1 MVTHYANT
9 TLLLARKP
17 AEPLG
22 KNIAGNPVILLPD
35 LEGSEAQGEAGEHVA
50 CQQLLLL
57 GLLCGELAPFPTL
70 GHSACS
76 GA

>member
-1 MVTHYANT
+1 MTHYANA

-17 AEPLG
+17 AEPPG

-35 LEGSEAQGEAGEHVA
+35 LEGSEAQGKAGGHVA
-50 CQQLLLL
+50 CPQLLLL
-57 GLLCGELAPFPTL
+57 GLMCGELAPFPTL
-70 GHSACS
+70 RHSACS